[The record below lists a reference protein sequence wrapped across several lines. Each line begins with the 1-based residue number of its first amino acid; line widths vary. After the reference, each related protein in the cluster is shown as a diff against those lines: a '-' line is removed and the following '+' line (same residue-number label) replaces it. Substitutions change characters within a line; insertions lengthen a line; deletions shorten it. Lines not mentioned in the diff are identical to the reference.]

1 MHRACRIPILLCSSL
16 TYSNFLSIPHNQL
29 TPFFKQ
35 DSTMHA
41 SFGSKQTKLPS
52 LFDAPLLA
60 KIEDKYV
67 GPEEGGRIVF
77 FKSTTEY

>member
-1 MHRACRIPILLCSSL
+1 
-16 TYSNFLSIPHNQL
+16 
-29 TPFFKQ
+29 
-35 DSTMHA
+35 MHA

-60 KIEDKYV
+60 KIKDKYV

>member
-1 MHRACRIPILLCSSL
+1 
-16 TYSNFLSIPHNQL
+16 
-29 TPFFKQ
+29 
-35 DSTMHA
+35 MHA

-60 KIEDKYV
+60 KIEDNYV

-77 FKSTTEY
+77 FKSTTEYGVLIISPTACLPVCLLPKVSRGKGPSG